1 MSIKYKLVVA
11 FVSLAV
17 LIFIS
22 IVINAYNLNS
32 LKETTKAVDRWHK
45 IISMLI
51 QAQESFVKI
60 DGSMNS
66 YALSANPKFA
76 EIVHYEEKNLL
87 ERLRGIESML
97 EEEEKKKE
105 IGQILSMFE
114 EWRRIT
120 LQRFFALQRDVEEEK
135 IPLAQLQSFVRNNQE
150 DAEKN
155 QIVSLFMGLIEDQHA
170 SLNKKLEE
178 LDRDT
183 ARTNACLYLDG
194 AIALAVAI
202 WLALA
207 LARHIGNRLGIALRA
222 VQATA
227 TGDLSVPI
235 EVRGVDEIGKML
247 QAVAAMQESLR
258 GMIGDIQGNTERLSQ
273 AARVLAEVSGEV
285 DRAVSEQ
292 HDASATMAAAVQT
305 LTVSIDEVTRNAEEA
320 STVARASGEIAQEG
334 SEVVRRTVE
343 SIRTIAERVKEA
355 ARDIAHLEEHAEG
368 IASIV
373 GVIEGI
379 AEQTNLLALNAAIE
393 AARAGQYGRGFAVVA
408 DEVRKLAERTT
419 SSTTEIIAMVSRIQE
434 GTKQAVCAME
444 TSVAEVEQGVRFA
457 NAAGESIERIA
468 TGSSQVIAYA
478 GHISEA
484 LKEQSQASNQ
494 VANEV
499 ETIVQMA
506 DKNQE
511 AVERVGAAV
520 GLVEESLRA
529 LSLAVGRF
537 RLGS

>member
-22 IVINAYNLNS
+22 IAVNAYNLNAM
-32 LKETTKAVDRWHK
+32 KETTKAVDRWHT
-45 IISMLI
+45 IISLLI

-60 DGSMNS
+60 DGAMNS

-76 EIVHYEEKNLL
+76 EIVHYEEKRLL
-87 ERLRGIESML
+87 EHLNEIKPLL
-97 EEEEKKKE
+97 ENQANANE

-114 EWRRIT
+114 EWRKIT
-120 LQRFFALQRDVEEEK
+120 LQRFFVLYRDVEEGK
-135 IPLAQLQSFVRNNQE
+135 IPLSQLQSFVRNNQE

-155 QIVSLFMGLIEDQHA
+155 QIVSLFMGLIEEQQA
-170 SLNKKLEE
+170 LLKKKLEE
-178 LDRDT
+178 LDGDT
-183 ARTNACLYLDG
+183 ARTNTCLYLGG
-194 AIALAVAI
+194 ASALVVAI

-207 LARHIGNRLGIALRA
+207 LARNIGNRLGIALR
-222 VQATA
+222 VVEATS

-235 EVRGVDEIGKML
+235 EVRGEDEVGRML
-247 QAVAAMQESLR
+247 QAVAAMQEALR
-258 GMIGDIQGNTERLSQ
+258 GMIGDIQGNTGRLSQ

-285 DRAVSEQ
+285 DRAVNEQ
-292 HDASATMAAAVQT
+292 HDASAKMAAAVQT
-305 LTVSIDEVTRNAEEA
+305 LTISIDEVTRNAEEA
-320 STVARASGEIAQEG
+320 SAVARASGEIAQEG
-334 SEVVRRTVE
+334 SEVVRRTVQ
-343 SIRTIAERVKEA
+343 SIRTIAERVKES
-355 ARDIAHLEEHAEG
+355 AREIAQLEGYADG
-368 IASIV
+368 ITSIV
-373 GVIEGI
+373 SVIEDI

-419 SSTTEIIAMVSRIQE
+419 SSTKEIIAMVSQIQH
-434 GTKQAVCAME
+434 GTKQAVSTME
-444 TSVAEVEQGVRFA
+444 TSVAEVEQGVEFA

-511 AVERVGAAV
+511 AVERVGSTV
-520 GLVEESLRA
+520 GLVEEALQALR
-529 LSLAVGRF
+529 LAVGRF
-537 RLGS
+537 RLSS

>member
-155 QIVSLFMGLIEDQHA
+155 QIVSLFMGLIEDQQA

-273 AARVLAEVSGEV
+273 AARVLSG
-285 DRAVSEQ
+285 
-292 HDASATMAAAVQT
+292 
-305 LTVSIDEVTRNAEEA
+305 
-320 STVARASGEIAQEG
+320 SG
-334 SEVVRRTVE
+334 
-343 SIRTIAERVKEA
+343 
-355 ARDIAHLEEHAEG
+355 
-368 IASIV
+368 
-373 GVIEGI
+373 
-379 AEQTNLLALNAAIE
+379 
-393 AARAGQYGRGFAVVA
+393 
-408 DEVRKLAERTT
+408 
-419 SSTTEIIAMVSRIQE
+419 
-434 GTKQAVCAME
+434 
-444 TSVAEVEQGVRFA
+444 
-457 NAAGESIERIA
+457 
-468 TGSSQVIAYA
+468 
-478 GHISEA
+478 
-484 LKEQSQASNQ
+484 
-494 VANEV
+494 
-499 ETIVQMA
+499 
-506 DKNQE
+506 
-511 AVERVGAAV
+511 
-520 GLVEESLRA
+520 
-529 LSLAVGRF
+529 
-537 RLGS
+537 RLH

>member
-1 MSIKYKLVVA
+1 
-11 FVSLAV
+11 
-17 LIFIS
+17 
-22 IVINAYNLNS
+22 
-32 LKETTKAVDRWHK
+32 
-45 IISMLI
+45 
-51 QAQESFVKI
+51 
-60 DGSMNS
+60 MNS

-155 QIVSLFMGLIEDQHA
+155 QIVSLFMGLIEDQQA